1 MRRRILKTLLPLPVL
16 FNPVRGVGHFNVA
29 RLDSVPDATQPPLHI
44 FKLILNDPKPL
55 ALILGYAVHLLVH
68 HLHQLGD
75 APLGED
81 VGANLV
87 DDELLEAAGVEPGS
101 VAGILA
107 ALHDRLADVVGK
119 LSALGVL
126 AAERPVARL
135 ALDQSTQEIGASDP
149 SGMGLLWCARVHQ
162 LVDAAELGLGD
173 DGGERFLH
181 PHWLGVVLC
190 VHSPD

>member
-1 MRRRILKTLLPLPVL
+1 M
-16 FNPVRGVGHFNVA
+16 
-29 RLDSVPDATQPPLHI
+29 
-44 FKLILNDPKPL
+44 
-55 ALILGYAVHLLVH
+55 GYAVHLLVH

-81 VGANLV
+81 VGSNLV
-87 DDELLEAAGVEPGS
+87 DDKLLEAAGVEPGS

-135 ALDQSTQEIGASDP
+135 ALDQSAEQIGTPDP
-149 SGMGLLWCARVHQ
+149 SGMGHLGCARVHQ
-162 LVDAAELGLGD
+162 LFDAAELGLGD
-173 DGGERFLH
+173 DGGERLLH
-181 PHWLGVVLC
+181 AHWLGVVLC
-190 VHSPD
+190 LHSPD